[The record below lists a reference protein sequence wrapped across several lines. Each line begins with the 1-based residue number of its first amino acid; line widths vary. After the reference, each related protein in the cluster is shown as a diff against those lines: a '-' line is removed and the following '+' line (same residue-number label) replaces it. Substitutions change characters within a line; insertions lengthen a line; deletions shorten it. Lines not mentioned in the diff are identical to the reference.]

1 MTFGGETLRRALGA
15 LGERLD
21 EALILSTCNR
31 TELYVADRNP
41 DRAREELLAYLVEHH
56 DVPIEALRAASYT
69 LTGEAAVAHIFRV
82 ASGLDSLVLGEP
94 QILAQVRD
102 ALAEAR
108 AAGAAGPLL
117 TRLATDAL
125 HTGKQ
130 ARTETSIAR
139 NRLSIAH
146 AAVELAG
153 RHFDGLAGRQAV
165 VIGAGKMAT
174 LAARLLRGAG
184 VAGLT
189 IVNRTEERGAT
200 LAASVGGRALP
211 MDRLGDAVNGAD
223 LVVGAILTDTP
234 QLRPAHLPGD
244 VQSLCVVDLGVPRI
258 VHPDVRR
265 DPRVAYFDIDALE
278 RVTEE
283 TRRAYETEIAKVERL
298 IDDAVADFVAWARGR
313 GSATVIREIREEAE
327 ALREA
332 ELERALRRLHHLSER
347 DRNVVR
353 ALSVGLTNK
362 LLHQPVSHLRNEP
375 DVADIRAARRLYGV
389 ADGD

>member
-1 MTFGGETLRRALGA
+1 MTFSGETLCHALCA
-15 LGERLD
+15 LSERVD

-31 TELYVADRNP
+31 TELYVA
-41 DRAREELLAYLVEHH
+41 ARDAAQARDAVFSYLIGQH
-56 DVPIEALRAASYT
+56 DVPAEALHEASYT
-69 LTGEAAVAHIFRV
+69 LTGEAAIAHLFRV

-102 ALAEAR
+102 ALADAR
-108 AAGAAGPLL
+108 EAGAAGPLL

-125 HTGKQ
+125 HAGKR
-130 ARTETSIAR
+130 ARTDTSIAR
-139 NRLSIAH
+139 NRTSIAH

-153 RHFDGLAGRQAV
+153 RHFDGLAGRRAV

-174 LAARLLRGAG
+174 LTARLLRGAG

-211 MDRLGDAVNGAD
+211 MERLADALAGAD
-223 LVVGAILTDTP
+223 LVVGAILADVP
-234 QLRPAHLPGD
+234 QLLPAHLPPGD
-244 VQSLCVVDLGVPRI
+244 QTLCVIDLGVPRI
-258 VHPDVRR
+258 VHPEVRR
-265 DPRVAYFDIDALE
+265 DPHVAYFDVDALE
-278 RVTEE
+278 SVTEE
-283 TRRAYETEIAKVERL
+283 TRREYETEIAKVERL
-298 IDDAVADFVAWARGR
+298 IEAAVADFVAWARGR
-313 GSATVIREIREEAE
+313 GSAAVIREIREEAE

-347 DRNVVR
+347 DQNVVR

-375 DVADIRAARRLYGV
+375 DPADLRAARRLYGF
-389 ADGD
+389 ADGE